1 MRKENS
7 KYVERDGPIR
17 DNEKCS
23 MTCAEYAEGG
33 ASLNFYFDGEDCECI
48 DPGQSNPNFGPQRGP
63 YANLGMCC
71 NKHPGAVGCDQCPS
85 GAGALCPPGQN
96 YPTVSGP
103 FGPVR
108 CCMGADAQSCGDD
121 NGDALCGLY
130 HDVARTKSCMTDEVN
145 TSKDKSRPNMT
156 PIKVCPKDVPAGF
169 WQNGQNALPSC
180 TGAPSPSPS
189 PSPSIRN
196 RCKSD
201 SDCDTGY
208 RCHKNRCK
216 QDQSSPVTGQGSNKG
231 GMSGGEIAGIVVGS
245 IAGAILLLLAVGALL
260 RGSGK
265 KGKKK

>member
-63 YANLGMCC
+63 YANLGMYC

-85 GAGALCPPGQN
+85 GAGASCPPGQN
-96 YPTVSGP
+96 YPEIQVDNKS
-103 FGPVR
+103 VK
-108 CCMGADAQSCGDD
+108 CCMDADPRSCNDD
-121 NGDALCGLY
+121 VEQGTTACANYWEAARLPDGYRGMDGKLIKHKEALDL
-130 HDVARTKSCMTDEVN
+130 
-145 TSKDKSRPNMT
+145 
-156 PIKVCPKDVPAGF
+156 GF
-169 WQNGQNALPSC
+169 GNLPSC

-189 PSPSIRN
+189 PSPPSIRN